1 MIHKLNYKDASNC
14 LMLDFVGFNF
24 KFFFFT
30 RWGVEAFPGRK
41 SYQTNVLQFY
51 LLFIIIIIIIVVV
64 VVVTVIVIVKIHFHG
79 LSKE

>member
-1 MIHKLNYKDASNC
+1 M
-14 LMLDFVGFNF
+14 FNARLCWF
-24 KFFFFT
+24 NLKIFFFT

-51 LLFIIIIIIIVVV
+51 LLFIIIIIV
-64 VVVTVIVIVKIHFHG
+64 VVVTVIVIVKIHFHR

>member
-14 LMLDFVGFNF
+14 LMLDFVGFSF
-24 KFFFFT
+24 IIFFFA

-41 SYQTNVLQFY
+41 SSQTNVLQFY
-51 LLFIIIIIIIVVV
+51 LLFIIIIIV